1 MQLHLTALEDLL
13 EGLGSRSTR
22 HVLTRADLLVLEVM
36 VNLAEGYRQMY
47 LWRMD
52 PPRQR
57 LLPGFD
63 MADALAAAT

>member
-1 MQLHLTALEDLL
+1 
-13 EGLGSRSTR
+13 
-22 HVLTRADLLVLEVM
+22 LLVLEVM

-47 LWRMD
+47 LRRID

-63 MADALAAAT
+63 PAERPMVSP